1 MNAMTQLSPEWHNWI
16 RENLSRGCAP
26 QTLIDDM
33 VRNRFDPVFARAA
46 VNNVMANGSSFA
58 APFQEKPKAAS
69 PSASASAYVYE
80 KPRFHAGNL
89 IRTSDRDVRIVTRVH
104 RPMVAVLDGVLSEEE
119 CDELIR
125 LSSHKMQR
133 STTVDPLSG
142 KHEVIADRTSE
153 GTFFLVNS
161 DPFIT
166 RIDRRI
172 GEVMNWPVE
181 NGEGLQVL
189 HYGVGG
195 EYKPHFDFFPPED
208 PGSQAQMTV
217 GGQRVSTMV
226 MYLNEVE
233 GGGTTI
239 FPEIGLEVVPKKG
252 SAVYFEY
259 FNSQNQIDKLTLH
272 AGAPVTRGEKWI
284 VTKWMRERRY
294 GEPVPTHEKATI
306 S

>member
-1 MNAMTQLSPEWHNWI
+1 MNAMTHLSPEWYGWI

-26 QTLIDDM
+26 QSLIDDM

-46 VNNVMANGSSFA
+46 VNNVMANGGPLA
-58 APFQEKPKAAS
+58 APFEDKPKAA
-69 PSASASAYVYE
+69 PAYVYE
-80 KPRFHAGNL
+80 KPRFHVGNL
-89 IRTSDRDVRIVTRVH
+89 IRTTDRDVRVVTRIQ
-104 RPMVAVLDGVLSEEE
+104 RPVVAVLDGVLSEEE

-125 LSSHKMQR
+125 LSAHKMQR
-133 STTVDPLSG
+133 STTVDPRSG
-142 KHEVIADRTSE
+142 KHEVIADRSSE
-153 GTFFLVNS
+153 GTFFMVNA

-195 EYKPHFDFFPPED
+195 EYKPHFDYFPPED
-208 PGSQAQMTV
+208 PGSQVQMTI

-233 GGGTTI
+233 EGGTTI
-239 FPEIGLEVVPKKG
+239 FPELGLEVVPKKG

-259 FNSQNQIDKLTLH
+259 CNSHHQLDKLTLH

-294 GEPVPTHEKATI
+294 GEPVSTAEKTAA